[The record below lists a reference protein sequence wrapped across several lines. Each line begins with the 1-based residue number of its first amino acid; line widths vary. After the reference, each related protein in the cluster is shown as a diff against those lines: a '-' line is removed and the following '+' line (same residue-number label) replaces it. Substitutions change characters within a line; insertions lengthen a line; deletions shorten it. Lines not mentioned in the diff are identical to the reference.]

1 VSQDSLQAAMQ
12 VFQEIAPKFSLSA
25 NFPVENLPPDEAKQF
40 LTRIDLKCFVLVM
53 DAETIKDAYCNLPQ
67 RKLEY
72 EDLLETAANK
82 VGKTAFKFQ
91 LK

>member
-1 VSQDSLQAAMQ
+1 
-12 VFQEIAPKFSLSA
+12 
-25 NFPVENLPPDEAKQF
+25 
-40 LTRIDLKCFVLVM
+40 M